1 MHLDI
6 LNLEKF
12 HLKLCLFPHR
22 LCHENFR
29 KTRHLRNEWG
39 NWVLDPSS
47 LVLKQG
53 TFQLLR
59 EVETVVKSKKKN
71 RSESMTKS
79 AYPQLHSTVS
89 FVRWKGGRYTAD
101 VIFNFTLQCR
111 SPAHINN
118 HYSEYQ
124 FFLYQT
130 ITEQRDKG
138 KTFDQIAEWL
148 NKKGYLSVRGK
159 RFKGNHVHSIV
170 RKKTLRDKKLEREY
184 PEVWSDFS
192 LEVVDKTLANM
203 FEDFFK
209 HAKNHL

>member
-1 MHLDI
+1 MRCD
-6 LNLEKF
+6 
-12 HLKLCLFPHR
+12 
-22 LCHENFR
+22 
-29 KTRHLRNEWG
+29 
-39 NWVLDPSS
+39 V
-47 LVLKQG
+47 
-53 TFQLLR
+53 
-59 EVETVVKSKKKN
+59 
-71 RSESMTKS
+71 
-79 AYPQLHSTVS
+79 
-89 FVRWKGGRYTAD
+89 GRYTAD
-101 VIFNFTLQCR
+101 VIFSFTLQCR
-111 SPAHINN
+111 SPALINN